1 MDNQARID
9 FLKQLI
15 EIDTAG
21 GFEDRLA
28 VVLQSF
34 MQEHGVNCRLL
45 PVMKGRSN
53 FYAELGDGNNNKV
66 LAFCGHQDVV
76 KTEDPAKW
84 QFPPFSAHIEN
95 NRMYGRG
102 TADMKGGL
110 AAMAIAMAELKD
122 ESAGLNGK
130 LELLGTVAE
139 ESSKINHMQGA
150 QRFAKDGYVDDLTAA
165 IFAEPTNADIA
176 YAHKG
181 SITYRIDSIG
191 KAAHSSRPD
200 LGFNAI
206 TPLIHFYQE
215 QERYFGEL
223 VAKYENPVLGRAVP
237 VVTKIDGGEQ
247 LNTVPDHAELF
258 VKLRTIPETDNDE
271 IIAHLSRIIAN
282 INDQDHAQLSIEVL
296 GSKIAVTTERNA
308 EIVAIAQKAATD
320 HLGHSFN
327 VRGIAFGTDA
337 SEMTKANRHMD
348 VLVFGPGNAT
358 AHKIDEYIDL
368 DQYLSMI
375 DIYKQIARDYLK

>member
-9 FLKQLI
+9 FLSQLI
-15 EIDTAG
+15 QIDTAG
-21 GFEDRLA
+21 GFEDRVA
-28 VVLQSF
+28 TVLQSF
-34 MQEHGVNCRLL
+34 MKQQDISCRRLS
-45 PVMKGRSN
+45 VMPGRSN
-53 FYAELGDGNNNKV
+53 FYAQLGTGKNGKV

-76 KTEDPAKW
+76 KTEDPAMW
-84 QFPPFSAHIEN
+84 HFPPFSAHIEN
-95 NRMYGRG
+95 GRMYGRG

-110 AAMAIAMAELKD
+110 AAMAIALAELKD
-122 ESAGLNGK
+122 TGVTLNGK

-150 QRFAKDGYVDDLTAA
+150 QQFAKDGYVDNITAA

-215 QERYFGEL
+215 QEQYFHEL
-223 VAKYENPVLGRAVP
+223 VTQYENPVLGKAVP
-237 VVTKIDGGEQ
+237 VVTKINGGEQ
-247 LNTVPDHAELF
+247 LNAVPDHAELF
-258 VKLRTIPETDNDE
+258 VKLRTIPETDNDD
-271 IIAHLSRIIAN
+271 IIAHLKRIIDYV
-282 INDQDHAQLSIEVL
+282 NDQDHAQLSLEIL
-296 GSKIAVTTERNA
+296 GNKMAVTTDRNA
-308 EIVAIAQKAATD
+308 EIVNIAQHAAD
-320 HLGHSFN
+320 QLLGRDFS

-337 SEMTKANRHMD
+337 SEMSKANSDMD

-368 DQYLSMI
+368 DLYLKMI
-375 DIYKQIARDYLK
+375 DIYKQIAMDYLK

>member
-9 FLKQLI
+9 FLRRLI

-34 MQEHGVNCRLL
+34 MQEHNVSCRLL

-200 LGFNAI
+200 
-206 TPLIHFYQE
+206 
-215 QERYFGEL
+215 
-223 VAKYENPVLGRAVP
+223 PVSY
-237 VVTKIDGGEQ
+237 T
-247 LNTVPDHAELF
+247 
-258 VKLRTIPETDNDE
+258 
-271 IIAHLSRIIAN
+271 HLT
-282 INDQDHAQLSIEVL
+282 LP
-296 GSKIAVTTERNA
+296 
-308 EIVAIAQKAATD
+308 
-320 HLGHSFN
+320 
-327 VRGIAFGTDA
+327 
-337 SEMTKANRHMD
+337 TKA
-348 VLVFGPGNAT
+348 
-358 AHKIDEYIDL
+358 
-368 DQYLSMI
+368 
-375 DIYKQIARDYLK
+375 

>member
-1 MDNQARID
+1 MDNQARVD
-9 FLKQLI
+9 FLSQLI
-15 EIDTAG
+15 QIDTAG
-21 GFEDRLA
+21 GFEDRVA
-28 VVLQSF
+28 TILQSF
-34 MQEHGVNCRLL
+34 MKQHDISCRLL
-45 PVMKGRSN
+45 PVMPGRSN
-53 FYAELGDGNNNKV
+53 FYAQLGTGKNGKV

-76 KTEDPAKW
+76 KTEDPAMW
-84 QFPPFSAHIEN
+84 HFPPFSAHIEN
-95 NRMYGRG
+95 GRMYGRG

-110 AAMAIAMAELKD
+110 AAMAIALAELKD
-122 ESAGLNGK
+122 AGVTLNGK

-150 QRFAKDGYVDDLTAA
+150 QQFAKDGYVDNITAA

-215 QERYFGEL
+215 QEQYFHEL
-223 VAKYENPVLGRAVP
+223 VTQYENPVLGKVVP
-237 VVTKIDGGEQ
+237 VVTKINGGEQ
-247 LNTVPDHAELF
+247 LNAVPDHAELF
-258 VKLRTIPETDNDE
+258 VKLRTIPETDNDD
-271 IIAHLSRIIAN
+271 IIAHLKRIIDYV
-282 INDQDHAQLSIEVL
+282 NDQDHAQLSLEIL
-296 GSKIAVTTERNA
+296 GNKMAVTTDRNS
-308 EIVAIAQKAATD
+308 EIVNIAQHAAD
-320 HLGHSFN
+320 QLLGRDFS

-337 SEMTKANRHMD
+337 SEMSKANSDMD

-368 DQYLSMI
+368 DLYLKMI
-375 DIYKQIARDYLK
+375 DIYKQIAMDYLK

>member
-15 EIDTAG
+15 QIDTAG
-21 GFEDRLA
+21 GFEDRVA
-28 VVLQSF
+28 TVLQSF
-34 MQEHGVNCRLL
+34 MNQHDVSCRLL
-45 PVMKGRSN
+45 PVMPGRSN
-53 FYAELGDGNNNKV
+53 FYAQLGTGKNGKV

-76 KTEDPAKW
+76 KTEDPAMW
-84 QFPPFSAHIEN
+84 HFPPFSAHIEN
-95 NRMYGRG
+95 GRMYGRG

-110 AAMAIAMAELKD
+110 VAMAIALAELKD
-122 ESAGLNGK
+122 EGITLNGK

-150 QRFAKDGYVDDLTAA
+150 QQFAKDGYVDNITAA

-181 SITYRIDSIG
+181 SITYRIDSVG

-215 QERYFGEL
+215 QEQYFHEL
-223 VAKYENPVLGRAVP
+223 VTQYENPVLGKAVP
-237 VVTKIDGGEQ
+237 VVTRINGGEQ
-247 LNTVPDHAELF
+247 LNAVPDHAELF
-258 VKLRTIPETDNDE
+258 VKLRTIPETDNDD
-271 IIAHLSRIIAN
+271 IIAHLKRIISYV
-282 INDQDHAQLSIEVL
+282 NDQDHAQLSLEIL
-296 GSKIAVTTERNA
+296 GNKMAVTTDRNA
-308 EIVAIAQKAATD
+308 EIVNVAQRAAENLLD
-320 HLGHSFN
+320 RDFS

-337 SEMTKANRHMD
+337 SEMSKANGDMD

-368 DQYLSMI
+368 DLYLRMI
-375 DIYKQIARDYLK
+375 DIYKQIAIDYLK

>member
-9 FLKQLI
+9 FLSQLI
-15 EIDTAG
+15 QIDTAG
-21 GFEDRLA
+21 GFEDRVA
-28 VVLQSF
+28 TVLQSF
-34 MQEHGVNCRLL
+34 MKQHDISCRLL
-45 PVMKGRSN
+45 PVMPGRSN
-53 FYAELGDGNNNKV
+53 FYAQLGTGKNGKV

-76 KTEDPAKW
+76 KTEDPAMW
-84 QFPPFSAHIEN
+84 HFPPFSAHIEN
-95 NRMYGRG
+95 GRMYGRG

-110 AAMAIAMAELKD
+110 AAMAIALAELKD
-122 ESAGLNGK
+122 AGVTLNGK

-150 QRFAKDGYVDDLTAA
+150 QQFAKDGYVNNITAA

-215 QERYFGEL
+215 QEQYFHEL
-223 VAKYENPVLGRAVP
+223 VTQYENPVLGKAVP
-237 VVTKIDGGEQ
+237 VVTKINGGEQ
-247 LNTVPDHAELF
+247 LNAVPDHAELF
-258 VKLRTIPETDNDE
+258 VKLRTIPETDNDD
-271 IIAHLSRIIAN
+271 IIAHLKRIIDYV
-282 INDQDHAQLSIEVL
+282 NDQDHAQLSLEIL
-296 GSKIAVTTERNA
+296 GNKMAVTTDRNA
-308 EIVAIAQKAATD
+308 EIVNIAQHAAD
-320 HLGHSFN
+320 QLLGRDFS

-337 SEMTKANRHMD
+337 SEMSKANSDMD

-368 DQYLSMI
+368 DLYLKMI
-375 DIYKQIARDYLK
+375 DIYKQIAMDYLK

>member
-9 FLKQLI
+9 FLSQLI
-15 EIDTAG
+15 QIDTAG
-21 GFEDRLA
+21 GFEDRVA
-28 VVLQSF
+28 TVLQSF
-34 MQEHGVNCRLL
+34 MKQHDISCRLL
-45 PVMKGRSN
+45 PVMPGRSN
-53 FYAELGDGNNNKV
+53 FYAQLGTGKNGKV

-76 KTEDPAKW
+76 KTEDPAMW
-84 QFPPFSAHIEN
+84 HFPPFSAHIEN
-95 NRMYGRG
+95 GRMYGRG

-110 AAMAIAMAELKD
+110 AAMAIALAELKD
-122 ESAGLNGK
+122 AGVTLNGK

-150 QRFAKDGYVDDLTAA
+150 QQFAKDGYVDNITAA

-247 LNTVPDHAELF
+247 LNAVPDHAELF